1 MKYNVAFQQLLPT
14 YPSRQ
19 YCFAYVIL
27 WWVKTENLA
36 IKLRVLF
43 VSLLFLLLKKKIST
57 VKIYLMTL
65 PWKQEEHS
73 EFQTCDYVS
82 IISVHLSQATHVH
95 THRSNSQGKVGRE
108 SNFVLCRGK

>member
-27 WWVKTENLA
+27 WWVKTANLA

-43 VSLLFLLLKKKIST
+43 VSLLFLLLKKK
-57 VKIYLMTL
+57 
-65 PWKQEEHS
+65 
-73 EFQTCDYVS
+73 
-82 IISVHLSQATHVH
+82 SVQ
-95 THRSNSQGKVGRE
+95 
-108 SNFVLCRGK
+108 